1 MACCPAPSVSPSHS
15 LLNRLLSFSLFL
27 SLSVPLLSPPMA
39 AAIHCVILGGKSRCA
54 SPHVGTLP
62 TSRKGLDSDTVTF
75 YSSLSLFPILL
86 FLETPS
92 DFINVGVEQTLK
104 VIQIFFFVVIIN
116 FFFLPS
122 VKRSV

>member
-1 MACCPAPSVSPSHS
+1 
-15 LLNRLLSFSLFL
+15 
-27 SLSVPLLSPPMA
+27 MA
-39 AAIHCVILGGKSRCA
+39 AAIHCVILGSKSRRA

-62 TSRKGLDSDTVTF
+62 TFRKGLDLDTVTS

-104 VIQIFFFVVIIN
+104 VIQDFFLWLFFFPPQRKTFCVTSIKFGTKPLARAVV
-116 FFFLPS
+116 S
-122 VKRSV
+122 EK